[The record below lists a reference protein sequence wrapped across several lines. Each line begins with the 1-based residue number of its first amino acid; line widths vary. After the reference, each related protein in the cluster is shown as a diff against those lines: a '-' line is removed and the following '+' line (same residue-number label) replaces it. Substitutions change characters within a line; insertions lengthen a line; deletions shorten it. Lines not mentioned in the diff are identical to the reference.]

1 MLNRIFRNKYE
12 LAKKEVH
19 EGPSERY
26 GPFKDVEVL

>member
-19 EGPSERY
+19 KRPSERY